1 MCVMARFVF
10 AYAPLAL
17 MLFATS
23 PAAAETCPQAPDHG
37 GTLGELIAQ
46 AQAATNQSDA
56 REISNQMW
64 ELWAD
69 APDDQAQAVLD
80 RGMQR
85 RASYDFAG
93 AIADF
98 DRLIDYC
105 PDYAEGY
112 NQRAFVNFLRQDF
125 AAALPDLERALA
137 LSPDHIAAL
146 SGKALTLLALGRV
159 DEARG
164 DLAQA
169 LEMNPWL
176 SERSLAAPG
185 GPLAPQGEDL

>member
-1 MCVMARFVF
+1 MARLAF

-17 MLFATS
+17 MLAS
-23 PAAAETCPQAPDHG
+23 AAPAAAETCPQAPDHG
-37 GTLGELIAQ
+37 VALGALIAQ
-46 AQAATNQSDA
+46 AQTATNETDA
-56 REISNQMW
+56 RVISNQMW

-85 RASYDFAG
+85 RASYDFTG

-98 DRLIDYC
+98 DTLIAYC

-125 AAALPDLERALA
+125 AAALPDLERALE

-159 DEARG
+159 DEARN
-164 DLAQA
+164 DLTQA
-169 LEMNPWL
+169 LKMNPWL

-185 GPLAPQGEDL
+185 GPLAPKGQDL